1 MEYFIG
7 RDKER
12 DEILKELALLAEY
25 LKESAAFSISFVGH
39 TGIGKST
46 LLKRLLNSETT
57 DLSRHNHALSARSY
71 CNSPLYV
78 SPDRPTNIEETEIE
92 AFVRKTKAE
101 DLVEES
107 QRKNSLGR
115 DFTRLWTTVQ
125 HKIESLIRKGIIH
138 RDILLIVDAYI
149 DALVYRHL
157 RHGNIS
163 ISYIVSSLHRIFYIP
178 HSTLH
183 MPKNTDEDH
192 SIAYNPSEP
201 MMGMLCLLPAF

>member
-57 DLSRHNHALSARSY
+57 DLSRHDHHVLSARSY

-78 SPDRPTNIEETEIE
+78 SPARPTNIEETEIE

-125 HKIESLIRKGIIH
+125 HKIESFIQKCSNH
-138 RDILLIVDAYI
+138 RDILLIVDAY
-149 DALVYRHL
+149 
-157 RHGNIS
+157 
-163 ISYIVSSLHRIFYIP
+163 
-178 HSTLH
+178 
-183 MPKNTDEDH
+183 
-192 SIAYNPSEP
+192 
-201 MMGMLCLLPAF
+201 